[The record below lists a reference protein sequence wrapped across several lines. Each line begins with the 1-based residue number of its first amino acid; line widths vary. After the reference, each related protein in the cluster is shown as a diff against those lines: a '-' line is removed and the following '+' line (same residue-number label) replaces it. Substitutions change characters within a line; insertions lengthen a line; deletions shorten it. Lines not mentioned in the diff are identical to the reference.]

1 MSAMCSNM
9 QFLIQN
15 QHMIS
20 KFSSQT
26 SVTLTKSFI
35 SGGCE
40 GCRPVTVGG
49 VVALSMLH
57 LRLFHIAG
65 AAGREKLVLL
75 SRGAE

>member
-1 MSAMCSNM
+1 
-9 QFLIQN
+9 
-15 QHMIS
+15 
-20 KFSSQT
+20 
-26 SVTLTKSFI
+26 
-35 SGGCE
+35 
-40 GCRPVTVGG
+40 VTVGG